1 MAELETML
9 TPIIGKVLNQRAS
22 RCDAGPPGPPGRDG
36 RDGPQGLPGRDGLS
50 GVQGPQG
57 PMGEK
62 GPKGDDGS
70 KGEKGPKGPQG
81 IAGKDGVSGVQG
93 PQGPIGEKGPKGDDG
108 LNGEQGP
115 KGPQGIAGRDG
126 LSGVQGPQ
134 GPMGEKG
141 PKGDD
146 GLKGEQGP
154 QGIKGGPGAKG
165 NTGARGLTGAKG
177 EAGETSRFTSAV
189 FSAFKNKVNGRSGSF
204 DGDITFDNIIIGE
217 DLIDKDTGIF
227 TCKTR
232 GTYSFFV
239 SGHTVT
245 NEYTTVDVY
254 LNDRHK
260 MYIRNDDGTLEYQN
274 IGYAFTLTLNIG
286 DQLRLKVVIN
296 GGKFYVAS
304 ASDYRLYFTGFLL
317 A

>member
-1 MAELETML
+1 MDKLETIL
-9 TPIIGKVLNQRAS
+9 TPIIAKVLLNQQQALNQQQS
-22 RCDAGPPGPPGRDG
+22 GAGLGAIAGPPGPPGRDG

-81 IAGKDGVSGVQG
+81 IAGRDGLSGVQG
-93 PQGPIGEKGPKGDDG
+93 PQGPIGEKG
-108 LNGEQGP
+108 L
-115 KGPQGIAGRDG
+115 
-126 LSGVQGPQ
+126 
-134 GPMGEKG
+134 
-141 PKGDD
+141 KGDD

-154 QGIKGGPGAKG
+154 EGPKGGPGAKG

-204 DGDITFDNIIIGE
+204 DGDITFDTILIGE

-227 TCKTR
+227 TCKTS

-239 SGHTVT
+239 SGHTNGDTIV
-245 NEYTTVDVY
+245 NVY
-254 LNDRHK
+254 LNDGHK
-260 MYIRNDDGTLEYQN
+260 MYIRNGAGTTNYQN
-274 IGYAFTLTLNIG
+274 MGYAFTLTLNIG
-286 DQLRLKVVIN
+286 DQLRLKI
-296 GGKFYVAS
+296 GSGKFYVQTG
-304 ASDYRLYFTGFLL
+304 SDYRLYFTGFLL